1 MSADATQAEVIEL
14 TVGVRE
20 KNKAEKLLRIRRA
33 ARLLFTKHGYD
44 DTTMR
49 EIAKRAG
56 VGFGTM
62 FTYASNKRDL
72 LFLIF
77 NDDLDD
83 VVDSA
88 LERASRKRV
97 FLEQLI
103 AYFSVFYAF
112 FLPQPELSRVV
123 LREMTFYLKGRQAEQ
138 FQASCGQIVRHL
150 ASLVEAAVSQQTL
163 AAREDP
169 QVIAQALLSTFAQ
182 ELRRWIAMD
191 GPKLSSGLTR
201 LRRMLVL
208 QISGLQPRRGALE
221 SGALNVAG
229 QLLKGAPEERRLRR

>member
-1 MSADATQAEVIEL
+1 MSADATEVIEISL
-14 TVGVRE
+14 GARE
-20 KNKAEKLLRIRRA
+20 KNKAEKLLRIRKA
-33 ARLLFTKHGYD
+33 ARLLFTTHGYD

-49 EIAKRAG
+49 EIAKRAD

-88 LERASRKRV
+88 LERASAKRV

-112 FLPQPELSRVV
+112 FLPQPDLSRVI

-138 FQASCGQIVRHL
+138 FQASCGRMVQHL
-150 ASLVEAAVSQQTL
+150 ASLVEAAKSRQTL
-163 AAREDP
+163 ATDEEP
-169 QVIAQALLSTFAQ
+169 QIIAQALLSTFAH
-182 ELRRWIAMD
+182 ELRRWIAVD
-191 GPKLSSGLTR
+191 DPQLSSGIAR
-201 LRRMLVL
+201 LRRMLAL
-208 QISGLQPRRGALE
+208 QIFGLGPRKGALE
-221 SGALNVAG
+221 RGMMRAG
-229 QLLKGAPEERRLRR
+229 